1 MACRRRRRQ
10 ISRPFPTWCRSDRPK
25 GGAYRRTAGHCPPQ
39 DWNLGWMCLACGAKA
54 GRYRPGVLDV
64 QLGGEGAERVAS
76 SHLEFPQH
84 RGRRR
89 FGLGNRQEFPHAEP
103 EDQRHCSFEGRICS
117 PWASAVD
124 GRPSWRNRGGC
135 RRRPDEGPV
144 SSRIPCGNTSGAKL
158 PTSYQCD
165 RVQGWSQSV
174 CTSPKGHSFRAASMR
189 GLSPVAHGDL
199 WAARGRASRGGEVL
213 AFADDVR
220 DRARW
225 S

>member
-1 MACRRRRRQ
+1 MRSSLACRRRRRQ

-89 FGLGNRQEFPHAEP
+89 FGLGTGKNSHTPNLRISVTAHLRDEFAPLGHPPLMAGHP
-103 EDQRHCSFEGRICS
+103 GGTEGGAAAGLTRGRSLAVSVVGTLPVQSCQ
-117 PWASAVD
+117 PATSATV
-124 GRPSWRNRGGC
+124 C
-135 RRRPDEGPV
+135 KV
-144 SSRIPCGNTSGAKL
+144 GAKACARLQKDTPSGPL
-158 PTSYQCD
+158 P
-165 RVQGWSQSV
+165 
-174 CTSPKGHSFRAASMR
+174 
-189 GLSPVAHGDL
+189 
-199 WAARGRASRGGEVL
+199 
-213 AFADDVR
+213 
-220 DRARW
+220 
-225 S
+225 